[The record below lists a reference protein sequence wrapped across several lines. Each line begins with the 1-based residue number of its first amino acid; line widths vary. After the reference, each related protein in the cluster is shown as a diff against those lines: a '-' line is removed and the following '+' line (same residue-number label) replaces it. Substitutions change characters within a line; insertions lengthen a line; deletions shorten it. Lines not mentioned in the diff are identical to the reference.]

1 MIKFNISIKI
11 NTGILLMDKDIIC
24 IKNTENKLLVY
35 ENNNQHNLLTSIQLS
50 KRTNQIGRYKNG
62 IYYFQD
68 KKTFFYSFKDGQEA
82 IIEGN
87 LYYVF
92 SVKYT
97 AYASYKKRG
106 KIIFKS
112 DKIIEIPILQNGGQK
127 LFTNYGVIQAGDS
140 RYNTGLI
147 VFNSFESRGVTW
159 KHDFSDLIN
168 SEKAYLSSKILELSD
183 KIYFTVSGDEQ
194 GALFCLDAHSG
205 KVLYK
210 HNGFGFS
217 IFKDNNFIYTTKF
230 ENILCKVNVITNEI
244 EEWDVNILIKENGF
258 DSIHDHRCAV
268 KNDCFY
274 FTQTLGDNKSKVGV
288 LDMNSKNLVFKHEFI
303 PENGGIGSIHVN
315 ANRIYIQTQDNT
327 LHIFEKEEN
336 NIVV

>member
-1 MIKFNISIKI
+1 MMNYIINKI
-11 NTGILLMDKDIIC
+11 LGGVLYKDSEIIC
-24 IKNTENKLLVY
+24 IKRDKQFLDVYQFYPCYKKLLTLELLKGTNNVGKY
-35 ENNNQHNLLTSIQLS
+35 E
-50 KRTNQIGRYKNG
+50 NG

-68 KKTFFYSFKDGQEA
+68 KKTYFHSFNGIVDEIKDGRF
-82 IIEGN
+82 
-87 LYYVF
+87 YYKINSQF
-92 SVKYT
+92 S
-97 AYASYKKRG
+97 AYVSLEESD

-127 LFTNYGVIQAGDS
+127 LFTNYGVVQAGDS